1 MGLLVDPVA
10 LGGLAGLIAIGS
22 WAVGLMQGGANRLQ
36 GPQVRPGKTRA
47 KHPLGEPAGAPD
59 SAVRAVRL
67 PAHRPD
73 PAAAVLPECRERIL
87 AERRALL
94 ASPLALA
101 ELHAE
106 ASAIRRAERI
116 FACDTASDMAFAPFP
131 VAQAVRANDC
141 RYAGLAGWQACLGP
155 GRSACALAGDC
166 GAVQPSPDSAP
177 SVRV

>member
-1 MGLLVDPVA
+1 MGLLVDPAA

-22 WAVGLMQGGANRLQ
+22 WAFGRMQGSAQ
-36 GPQVRPGKTRA
+36 GPKSPQDRPV
-47 KHPLGEPAGAPD
+47 EPANAPD
-59 SAVRAVRL
+59 SAGDGQARGGAVRTVRF
-67 PAHRPD
+67 PAPQPG

-106 ASAIRRAERI
+106 ASAIRRDERI
-116 FACDTASDMAFAPFP
+116 FACDTAGDMPFALPP
-131 VAQAVRANDC
+131 TAQAERVDDC

-155 GRSACALAGDC
+155 GRSACDLAGGC
-166 GAVQPSPDSAP
+166 GAAQPSPGSAP